1 MSNKLGILWL
11 HGLGDGNHIDP
22 VNLIFE
28 KNLLKEFQL
37 QKKKSEKN
45 LIISVASVNYSILF
59 EKNSGSTL
67 KFDYQEKSYFDRIID
82 PVLEP
87 ILRHIP
93 EQVLSTGCAYLTNS
107 EFRREVLLHV
117 RDSFCELAEK
127 IHDDTTLPT
136 FCIVGYSFGTIITAD
151 LLTIFHRHPESLV
164 EDFNFTRKAMDLLA
178 NNLRLIVTMGCPYSW
193 FFPER
198 PVPLT
203 IFSPNKKFE
212 WINLYFDQD
221 FLATPLKV
229 LDPIF
234 KDVTDIEID
243 DWAKKNSNSYSYSNR
258 NLILTLMSW
267 SPIQMVLKKTLIA
280 HCLYLVE
287 QPTFSI
293 IVNKIK
299 SVVNLEIEQCP
310 PENKNLHINLFEKST
325 WANLFCNA
333 MMLPT
338 KISRGSLYNVSL
350 AIKKAQS
357 FFLKKNLL
365 DLNHTINEVE
375 GKVLNDQNNHTS
387 LKNIKKIQ
395 TSKRKPSTNPPF
407 VHFSPTH
414 SESSVIFDNHSSKIC
429 SANEKKKEK
438 IVNISKI
445 KASTNSNQDKIEVK
459 FHSAPPKNLK
469 KEKLT
474 ILLFL
479 HGMAD
484 EVRYKNESFDVEKSV
499 KEFLE
504 PRLNIGNNVQL
515 VSVYYPFNITKQQED
530 IFLNVEKEIK
540 ERNNKEKNF
549 FGKFINGFSSKT
561 WFSFFRKFI
570 LTHYSVAMGYLTCH
584 GNRVKVHKRLD
595 ETILEIVKKFE
606 LEESVHKADLVVL
619 GNSLGG
625 VVGMTYLGDPYKKPI
640 QNDGVS
646 MHIDPWQYLNIEVLI
661 TLGSPMH
668 WFIDP
673 RSIPFEFPSSA
684 PNSRNASYASLNEL
698 LINSISE
705 SYNKIGR
712 LASFTKLYLLQ
723 PNIVLDSQP
732 AVEEFETNSSEDE
745 EEDDGIWLKTS
756 AKKNDNKQHPNT
768 LKKEKNF
775 FDTATDVDSVNP
787 FDSAIAINDLP
798 SFKKPNWFN
807 IYYPSDICAGPLKNL
822 TPSLKKAVTEDFPIP
837 ARGWKNIFGYSV
849 YSNPIVEKVETVM
862 GNLSGAYL
870 RDERVWKKI
879 LQVLEEKK
887 IIATKT
893 E

>member
-1 MSNKLGILWL
+1 MEPFIIIAIFSLLAVFIIRKFVKDKKRTNQVFDTSLPSNAAISLNERSLYYYQEEFGNEQLPKYGGDLEFQPSSENIPLQIL
-11 HGLGDGNHIDP
+11 NSEFIDTTATP
-22 VNLIFE
+22 E
-28 KNLLKEFQL
+28 QSNLLK
-37 QKKKSEKN
+37 
-45 LIISVASVNYSILF
+45 I
-59 EKNSGSTL
+59 
-67 KFDYQEKSYFDRIID
+67 
-82 PVLEP
+82 
-87 ILRHIP
+87 
-93 EQVLSTGCAYLTNS
+93 
-107 EFRREVLLHV
+107 

-375 GKVLNDQNNHTS
+375 GKVSNDQNNHTS

-606 LEESVHKADLVVL
+606 LEDSVHKADLVVL
-619 GNSLGG
+619 GNSL
-625 VVGMTYLGDPYKKPI
+625 GMTYLGDPYKKPI

-849 YSNPIVEKVETVM
+849 YSNPLVEKVETVM
-862 GNLSGAYL
+862 GGL
-870 RDERVWKKI
+870 I
-879 LQVLEEKK
+879 LK
-887 IIATKT
+887 
-893 E
+893 